1 MTVRNVA
8 PCLWLLMMV
17 SCATK
22 APPPVVVPPPVV
34 EKPVEANP
42 AALLSFEGIEARRID
57 RLTLHFL
64 LKAENPRSTAAHVAL
79 QGWHYTVN
87 GLESAGEAALIMDQD
102 AFEVPAF
109 STATVPLRLE
119 WELPVEPGSATDT
132 DTYQVQLRVNPL
144 FTFETGA
151 TGDVW
156 AEVQG
161 GFPCIRE
168 PELILTAI
176 TVSKAELIN
185 TRLKVSLRI
194 NNPNAFPVA
203 LSSLKYKLYG
213 AGRFWAE
220 GENRHD
226 LAVPARGFAE
236 SQVLLTMNFIDMSRQ
251 ILDEVIAMK
260 QVRYRF
266 TGEAKVDTGIEYLP
280 QFRMSFDRSGNSTVV
295 E

>member
-1 MTVRNVA
+1 M
-8 PCLWLLMMV
+8 
-17 SCATK
+17 
-22 APPPVVVPPPVV
+22 
-34 EKPVEANP
+34 EANP
-42 AALLSFEGIEARRID
+42 AAFLSFEGIEARHID

-64 LKAENPRSTAAHVAL
+64 LKTRNPRSAAAHVAL

-87 GLESAGEAALIMDQD
+87 GLEAPGEAALIMDQD

-109 STATVPLRLE
+109 SAATVPLRLE
-119 WELPVEPGSATDT
+119 WEVEPGTAT
-132 DTYQVQLRVNPL
+132 DTYQVQLRVNPV

-151 TGDVW
+151 PGDVW
-156 AEVQG
+156 AEAQG

-220 GENRHD
+220 GENRHA

-266 TGEAKVDTGIEYLP
+266 TGEARVDTGIEYLP